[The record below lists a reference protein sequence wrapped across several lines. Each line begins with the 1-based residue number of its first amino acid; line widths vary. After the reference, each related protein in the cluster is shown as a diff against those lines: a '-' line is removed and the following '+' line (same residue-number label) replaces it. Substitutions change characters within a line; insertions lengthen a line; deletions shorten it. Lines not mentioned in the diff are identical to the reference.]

1 MPLFVRCLL
10 WILMAALP
18 LQGSAA
24 LLSACATT
32 MPAQAQVQQGCHE
45 PLAASAGTPAQ
56 HHSDSDSDS
65 GADGGQ
71 SHGKCSTCASCCT
84 AATAPP
90 QSARPPATLPRAARA
105 LPAVE
110 AAIVAIFPAGL
121 ERPPRAV

>member
-24 LLSACATT
+24 LLSTCATT
-32 MPAQAQVQQGCHE
+32 MPAQAQASQGCHE
-45 PLAASAGTPAQ
+45 QLAAIDGAPAA
-56 HHSDSDSDS
+56 HHSDSDS

-71 SHGKCSTCASCCT
+71 PHGKCSTCASCCT

-90 QSARPPATLPRAARA
+90 QSALPPATVPRAARA

-110 AAIVAIFPAGL
+110 PAIVAIFPAGL